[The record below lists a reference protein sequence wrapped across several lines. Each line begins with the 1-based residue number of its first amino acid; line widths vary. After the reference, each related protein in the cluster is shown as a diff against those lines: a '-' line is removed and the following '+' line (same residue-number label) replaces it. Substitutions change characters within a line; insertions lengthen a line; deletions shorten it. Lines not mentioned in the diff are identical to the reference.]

1 MAYVWL
7 HLLVSATLS
16 IHHVTLDNA
25 SHDSPYIIRLLRT
38 KTHIG
43 GCDRRQA
50 AMSFLY
56 NFYTS
61 PSVTAAAG
69 QLGFATLPG
78 FMATTQLDILK
89 YK

>member
-1 MAYVWL
+1 MTPYD
-7 HLLVSATLS
+7 S
-16 IHHVTLDNA
+16 
-25 SHDSPYIIRLLRT
+25 SHDPSHVIRLLRT
-38 KTHIG
+38 KTHMG

-78 FMATTQLDILK
+78 FMATTQLNILK
-89 YK
+89 YR